1 MGGTGRFVKGLDT
14 TEKRVTHFC
23 WARHYWN
30 DDKANSRRKMFLW
43 DYSKLYEKVVESKI
57 RQVIKVVKKYR
68 VPKKTSFCENW
79 PWQILLLIIRNPPSF
94 FLTNAGDSFCN
105 CRSLIKVK
113 FSTDQFRPALGSR
126 GCRLWLCS
134 KTLKTA
140 LFQTFSTWHPNT
152 FCPYC
157 LILT

>member
-1 MGGTGRFVKGLDT
+1 MFNVLIPFSSRVVGGGRGGGLSVSGVGIEFYPPSPLPCPIT
-14 TEKRVTHFC
+14 
-23 WARHYWN
+23 
-30 DDKANSRRKMFLW
+30 S
-43 DYSKLYEKVVESKI
+43 I
-57 RQVIKVVKKYR
+57 
-68 VPKKTSFCENW
+68 KKTQKLGQSKHVAGTFSSSYTFCERC
-79 PWQILLLIIRNPPSF
+79 IYPPHLSAS
-94 FLTNAGDSFCN
+94 LTKYICTSIFPKQVLHFHLC